1 MPISTCQPFLHQNK
15 PSRESFFCG
24 KVNAW
29 RTKRALNMLNF
40 TPKTRQNRLG
50 CVHAQRQRK
59 RKAGRLTTT
68 STSGC
73 WACSSQPTATAACK
87 RRRNRALADGFRLVK
102 KTWKTFCQAA
112 FWGATTLCHRETEQ
126 HFSDFIASL
135 PSALRMYGIFILLL
149 QNKEGK
155 HLSVFR
161 NAKRQSAIRPLTK
174 CFMLFASLPVRLL
187 FVCRHLARL
196 IRPTQYATI
205 SRKNKQ
211 YAQQDTE
218 LAQALRFDLG

>member
-1 MPISTCQPFLHQNK
+1 MPTSTCHPFLHQNK
-15 PSRESFFCG
+15 PSRESIFCG

-29 RTKRALNMLNF
+29 RTKRTLNMLNF
-40 TPKTRQNRLG
+40 APKTRQNRLG
-50 CVHAQRQRK
+50 CEHAQRQRK
-59 RKAGRLTTT
+59 RKAGRLTTA

-73 WACSSQPTATAACK
+73 WACSAQPTATAACK
-87 RRRNRALADGFRLVK
+87 RRRNRALADGFLLVEN
-102 KTWKTFCQAA
+102 TWKTFCQAA
-112 FWGATTLCHRETEQ
+112 FWGATTFCHRKMEQ
-126 HFSDFIASL
+126 IFSDVIASL

-161 NAKRQSAIRPLTK
+161 NAKRQSAIRPLIK

-187 FVCRHLARL
+187 FACRHLARL

-211 YAQQDTE
+211 YAQQYTE

>member
-1 MPISTCQPFLHQNK
+1 MSTSTCHPFLHQNK

-24 KVNAW
+24 KVNDWWA
-29 RTKRALNMLNF
+29 KRVLNMLNF

-50 CVHAQRQRK
+50 CVHAQRQRQ
-59 RKAGRLTTT
+59 RKAGRLTTA

-73 WACSSQPTATAACK
+73 WACSAQPTATAACK
-87 RRRNRALADGFRLVK
+87 RRRNRALADGFLLVEN
-102 KTWKTFCQAA
+102 TWKAFGQAA
-112 FWGATTLCHRETEQ
+112 FWGATTLCHREMEQ
-126 HFSDFIASL
+126 HFSDVIASL

-161 NAKRQSAIRPLTK
+161 NAKRQSAIRPLIK

-187 FVCRHLARL
+187 FACRHLARL

-211 YAQQDTE
+211 YAQQYTE
-218 LAQALRFDLG
+218 LAQAIRFDLG